1 MNLKTLLAPVLLA
14 FVLGMSGCQT
24 TTSVTTNAVPQ
35 FDPGRYES
43 FAILPAEDSALR
55 PADSALNRTARMVIS
70 GSLKQKGLVQADLE
84 DADLVFQVSGS
95 TFPTSDPAQW
105 GFFWVGYD
113 YWDWYPV
120 SYQRTSMTSQ
130 TQGRAV
136 LSAFDNETKEL
147 VWQSSAQVVALK
159 GSISSEEA
167 VNALKMIL
175 EAYPAREE

>member
-1 MNLKTLLAPVLLA
+1 MNVKSLLVPLLLAIA
-14 FVLGMSGCQT
+14 LGINGCTT
-24 TTSVTTNAVPQ
+24 TTSVTTHAVPQ
-35 FDPGRYES
+35 FDPARYDS
-43 FAILPAEDSALR
+43 FAILPAEDSKLR
-55 PADSALNRTARMVIS
+55 PADSALNRTSRMVIS

-120 SYQRTSMTSQ
+120 SYQRTNMTSQ

-136 LSAFDNETKEL
+136 LSAFDNQTKEL
-147 VWQSSAQVVALK
+147 VWQSSAQVVAMK

-167 VNALKMIL
+167 VAALKLIL
-175 EAYPAREE
+175 EAYPAK